1 MKKEVI
7 HQLHKNFEDCAR
19 QKDGVEYWLARE
31 LQVLLGYKEWRN
43 FDLVID
49 KAKVACEKAGQA
61 VPDHFVDVNKM
72 VELGS
77 QSHREVEDIALTRY
91 ACYLIAQNG
100 DPRKDAVAFAMTYFA
115 VQTRKQEL
123 IETRMAEWE
132 RLRAR
137 KKLTLSQKEL
147 SGVLF
152 ERGIDSPG
160 FSRILSRGDAALF
173 GGLTTQGMKQ
183 RLAVPDSRPLAD
195 FLPTITIKA
204 KSLFR
209 ISHGSRSGLFGM
221 GCKARCAVDSPAID
235 KRRNAADRPKRP
247 LPEGLGRNRAIG
259 RPSCLHGHEPMRC
272 TRATHSSRLRS
283 NVTHARS

>member
-77 QSHREVEDIALTRY
+77 QSQREVEDIALTRY

-137 KKLTLSQKEL
+137 EKLTLSQKEL

-204 KSLFR
+204 KDFANEITNTQVKQQDLQGEPG
-209 ISHGSRSGLFGM
+209 ISREHIKNNRDVRKLLTQ
-221 GCKARCAVDSPAID
+221 RDIVPEDLPAAED
-235 KRRNAADRPKRP
+235 AKKLERRLKSEAQKLPRLTPKLGRKRR
-247 LPEGLGRNRAIG
+247 
-259 RPSCLHGHEPMRC
+259 
-272 TRATHSSRLRS
+272 
-283 NVTHARS
+283 

>member
-19 QKDGVEYWLARE
+19 QNDGVEYGLARG
-31 LQVLLGYKEWRN
+31 LQTLLGYKAWRN

-61 VPDHFVDVNKM
+61 V

-77 QSHREVEDIALTRY
+77 QSQREVEDIALTRY

-137 KKLTLSQKEL
+137 EKLTLSQKEL

-160 FSRILSRGDAALF
+160 FSPPPAAGNPRRFRSAGGAVGPVAHVDAQVVALLGVGGTPHLAQQLPVGQHPTRVGD
-173 GGLTTQGMKQ
+173 Q
-183 RLAVPDSRPLAD
+183 
-195 FLPTITIKA
+195 
-204 KSLFR
+204 
-209 ISHGSRSGLFGM
+209 H
-221 GCKARCAVDSPAID
+221 
-235 KRRNAADRPKRP
+235 
-247 LPEGLGRNRAIG
+247 
-259 RPSCLHGHEPMRC
+259 
-272 TRATHSSRLRS
+272 
-283 NVTHARS
+283 